1 MSARVWLG
9 IVSLLLNVIVM
20 VLNMVSLM
28 MGVYLTS
35 TPDVH
40 KYFLEGSRYEY
51 IVSLIFA
58 SGILMM
64 LTNFVGIIAC
74 SCALVT
80 SGRGGCGS
88 WLATHMIFLFLFA
101 WLLLA
106 TGILLLMVCK
116 QRRQLVLT
124 VRHDVS
130 LHRVHSTVVVLT
142 I

>member
-1 MSARVWLG
+1 MSARVYLG
-9 IVSLLLNVIVM
+9 ILSLLLNVIVM
-20 VLNMVSLM
+20 ILSIVSLM
-28 MGVYLTS
+28 MGIYLSS

-40 KYFLEGSRYEY
+40 KYFVVGSRYGY

-58 SGILMM
+58 SGILML

-88 WLATHMIFLFLFA
+88 WLATHMIFLFLFD

-116 QRRQLVLT
+116 QRRQLDLAI
-124 VRHDVS
+124 RN
-130 LHRVHSTVVVLT
+130 
-142 I
+142 